1 MRIATSLVL
10 ACWMLPATAATFV
23 VDTTSDSGALS
34 ACTATPGDCS
44 LRGAINRA
52 NLDAAEDT
60 IAFAIPMSDPGCT
73 AATGVCRI
81 AVESDLPGVG
91 QALIIDGHT
100 QPGAQTNTI
109 PAPGANNA
117 QLKIE
122 ITGVPGFNSFRL
134 FEGQGALTLRGV
146 AMFLPSG
153 AMISGARPR
162 FVLQGNWFG
171 VTADGTAPDYTGNG
185 HVLSLSVCTAS
196 EVLIGGPNPAD
207 RNVIAGSGRDVDG
220 LPGGGSALVC
230 AATGTLRV
238 QGNLIGLAP
247 DGLTPLPL
255 RDAFQIRSQQNVSP
269 PAPVAQIDFT
279 DNRLVRARRN
289 FSGGFGGGLRFTTG
303 ALMDVTAR
311 IQGNIFGLAVDGT
324 RIGVERDHIFFD
336 AGSSANGHA
345 VRVGGLGAGEGNVFA
360 AGTAQIG
367 NSPSLGSAAFVQN
380 GLPLSRIEFVGN
392 RMLGN
397 DGIGLDFP
405 HPTAG
410 GGVAIGRTPNDPG
423 DPDTGA
429 NNLQNFPEISAFAVN
444 GGQVELGYRVDSA
457 TSASTYPLRVDFY
470 RALGD
475 EGEVLVGSDTYAA
488 AVAQSVRNVSFA
500 PTSPVTADDVIVA
513 IATDAEGRSS
523 EFSFQPLQLTIE
535 PPIPSN
541 CSGNVHI
548 FCDGFDTTGLPSLE
562 VRVRAASS
570 TFKPNGV
577 VRVTNN
583 RSAASCQMTLR
594 PTATPLTSAGSCI
607 LVGAGAPGPITITAT
622 HDTLTGAFGSSTGQN
637 IVVSQPF
644 TVVN

>member
-1 MRIATSLVL
+1 MRSFLFVL
-10 ACWMLPATAATFV
+10 MFAALSPAGAATFV
-23 VDTTSDSGALS
+23 VDTTSDSAAFG
-34 ACTATPGDCS
+34 ACTATAGDCS
-44 LRGAINRA
+44 LRGAIALA
-52 NLDAAEDT
+52 NLDAAADT
-60 IAFAIPMSDPGCT
+60 ITFAIPASDPGCT

-81 AVESDLPGVG
+81 AVAADFFVNHPL
-91 QALIIDGHT
+91 LIDGYT
-100 QPGAQTNTI
+100 QPGSVPNTI

-134 FEGQGALTLRGV
+134 FEGQGAFTLRGV

-171 VTADGTAPDYTGNG
+171 VTAAGTSPDYTGNG
-185 HVLSLSVCTAS
+185 HVLALSVCTAS

-207 RNVIAGSGRDVDG
+207 RNVIAGSGRDVNG
-220 LPGGGSALVC
+220 LPGGGTAQVC
-230 AATGTLRV
+230 AATGSLRV

-247 DGLTPLPL
+247 DGNTPLPL

-269 PAPVAQIDFT
+269 PVPVAQIDFT
-279 DNRLVRARRN
+279 DNRLVRATRS
-289 FSGGFGGGLRFTTG
+289 FSGGFGGGLRFTTS
-303 ALMDVTAR
+303 ALMDV
-311 IQGNIFGLAVDGT
+311 
-324 RIGVERDHIFFD
+324 
-336 AGSSANGHA
+336 NGHA

-360 AGTAQIG
+360 AGIAQIG

-397 DGIGLDFP
+397 DGIALDFP
-405 HPTAG
+405 HLIAG
-410 GGVAIGRTPNDPG
+410 GGLAIGRTPNDPG

-429 NNLQNFPEISAFAVN
+429 NNMQNFPEISSFAVN

-457 TSASTYPLRVDFY
+457 TSASVYPLRVDFY
-470 RALGD
+470 KALGD
-475 EGEVLVGSDTYAA
+475 EGEVLIGSDSYPTAS
-488 AVAQSVRNVSFA
+488 AQITRNTTLT
-500 PTSPVTADDVIVA
+500 PTSPMTADDVIVA

-548 FCDGFDTTGLPSLE
+548 FCDGFDSTGLPSLE
-562 VRVRAASS
+562 VRLRASSS

-583 RSAASCQMTLR
+583 RSAASCQITLR
-594 PTATPLTSAGSCI
+594 PTATALTSAGSCI

-637 IVVSQPF
+637 IALSQPF